1 MMPRIPR
8 HLSSPVAM
16 RPGSVYH
23 VTTRAVANTALFET
37 PRDYL
42 TFLSQ
47 LAEQCRVREL
57 LVHAFC
63 CMTTHVHLQLEDR
76 RGQISQAMSIVKSL
90 YARYYNGTR
99 EGGRRHG
106 ALWAERFNAEVI
118 DSKRYFDASAA
129 YVQLNP
135 MRTKKPMVESPERY
149 PWSSCAMTVV
159 DGVTPAD
166 YFRHHVEKAGGV
178 DAILDS
184 MPKPA
189 TKASG
194 ENRRRRFD
202 ILLSGKEFVTEAV
215 LGHRTRD
222 EYLAHLLA
230 KVGVEKAELHEASEA
245 AGYETDEEVR
255 HRPAQT
261 LGSPQSVSS
270 VSSVDANGIP
280 RLLES
285 FKGLARKAAVD
296 RIVSSV
302 REWLPVGGKNR
313 RELRDAEI
321 WVLWRFTSHSVRKIA
336 KIARVTADEVDR
348 ALRRV
353 RALRL
358 KERAWWRAIWSA
370 EWSLRWSLCA
380 APWRE

>member
-1 MMPRIPR
+1 MPRIPR
-8 HLSSPVAM
+8 HRSSPVAM

-23 VTTRAVANTALFET
+23 VTSRAVANTALFET

-63 CMTTHVHLQLEDR
+63 LMTTHVHLQLEDR
-76 RGQISQAMSIVKSL
+76 RGQVSQAMSIVKSL

-135 MRTKKPMVESPERY
+135 MRTRRPMVESPERY

-159 DGVTPAD
+159 DGVTPAE
-166 YFRHHVEKAGGV
+166 YFRHHVEMEGGV
-178 DAILDS
+178 DAILES

-194 ENRRRRFD
+194 ENRRRRFE
-202 ILLSGKEFVTEAV
+202 ILLSGKEFAVEAV
-215 LGHRTRD
+215 LGGRTRE
-222 EYLAHLLA
+222 EYLAHLLE
-230 KVGVEKAELHEASEA
+230 KVGIEKANLDDARQEAESVRSGEEA
-245 AGYETDEEVR
+245 DRQYESC
-255 HRPAQT
+255 P
-261 LGSPQSVSS
+261 SVPPVSTA
-270 VSSVDANGIP
+270 SSVDGIP
-280 RLLES
+280 RLLVE
-285 FKGLARKAAVD
+285 FGGLAKRAAVD
-296 RIVSSV
+296 RILSTVCN
-302 REWLPVGGKNR
+302 WHPVGDRKR
-313 RELRDAEI
+313 RELGDAEI
-321 WVLWRFTSHSVRKIA
+321 WALWRFTNHSVHKIA
-336 KIARVTADEVDR
+336 KIARVTADEVDL
-348 ALRRV
+348 AIRRV

-358 KERAWWRAIWSA
+358 KERAWWRSIWNA
-370 EWSLRWSLCA
+370 EWSLRWSLAA

>member
-1 MMPRIPR
+1 MPRIPR
-8 HLSSPVAM
+8 HQSNPVAM

-23 VTTRAVANTALFET
+23 VTSRAVSNTALFET

-63 CMTTHVHLQLEDR
+63 LMTTHVHLQLEDR

-106 ALWAERFNAEVI
+106 ALWAERFSAEAI
-118 DSKRYFDASAA
+118 DSKRYFDAASA

-135 MRTKKPMVESPERY
+135 MRTRRPMVESPERY

-159 DGVTPAD
+159 DGVTPAE
-166 YFRHHVEKAGGV
+166 YFRHHIEKEGGV

-189 TKASG
+189 TKVSG
-194 ENRRRRFD
+194 ENRRRRFE
-202 ILLSGKEFVTEAV
+202 ILLSGKEFAVEAV
-215 LGHRTRD
+215 LGDRTRE
-222 EYLAHLLA
+222 EYLAHLLE
-230 KVGVEKAELHEASEA
+230 KVGVEKAELHDARQEAESARTGVDA
-245 AGYETDEEVR
+245 ARTAESYGTV
-255 HRPAQT
+255 P
-261 LGSPQSVSS
+261 PVSS
-270 VSSVDANGIP
+270 ASSADGIP
-280 RLLES
+280 RLLGEYG
-285 FKGLARKAAVD
+285 GLAKQAAVE
-296 RIVSSV
+296 RILATVCD
-302 REWLPVGGKNR
+302 WQPIGNKKR

-321 WVLWRFTSHSVRKIA
+321 WALWRFTNYSVRKIA
-336 KIARVTADEVDR
+336 KIVRATSGEVDR
-348 ALRRV
+348 TITRV

-358 KERAWWRAIWSA
+358 KERAWWRSIWNA
-370 EWSLRWSLCA
+370 EWSLRWSLAA

>member
-1 MMPRIPR
+1 MPRMPR
-8 HLSSPVAM
+8 HQSDPGAM

-23 VTTRAVANTALFET
+23 VTSRAVANTALFEK

-63 CMTTHVHLQLEDR
+63 CMTTHIHLQLEDR

-106 ALWAERFNAEVI
+106 ALWAERFNGEVI
-118 DSKRYFDASAA
+118 NSKRYFDASAA

-135 MRTKKPMVESPERY
+135 MRTRKPMVESPERY

-159 DGVTPAD
+159 DGVTPAE
-166 YFRHHVEKAGGV
+166 YFRHHVDKEGGI

-184 MPKPA
+184 MPKA
-189 TKASG
+189 STKASS
-194 ENRRRRFD
+194 EARRRRFE
-202 ILLSGKEFVTEAV
+202 ILLSGKEFAVEAV
-215 LGHRTRD
+215 LGDRTRD

-230 KVGVEKAELHEASEA
+230 KVGVEKAELQEAREA
-245 AGYETDEEVR
+245 MLEDPGTREPDK
-255 HRPAQT
+255 PAQT
-261 LGSPQSVSS
+261 LRSLQSVSS
-270 VSSVDANGIP
+270 VDVDGMP
-280 RLLES
+280 RLLGA
-285 FKGLARKAAVD
+285 FNGLAKNAAVD
-296 RIVSSV
+296 RIVCTV
-302 REWLPVGGKNR
+302 RDWLPVGGKNR
-313 RELRDAEI
+313 RELCDAEI
-321 WVLWRFTSHSVRKIA
+321 WALWRFTSHSVRKIA
-336 KIARVTADEVDR
+336 KLVRVTTDEVDK
-348 ALRRV
+348 AVRRV
-353 RALRL
+353 RALQL
-358 KERAWWRAIWSA
+358 KERAWWRSIWNA
-370 EWSLRWSLCA
+370 EWSLRWSLAA

>member
-1 MMPRIPR
+1 MPRMPR
-8 HLSSPVAM
+8 HQSSPIAM

-23 VTTRAVANTALFET
+23 VTSRAVANTALFEK

-76 RGQISQAMSIVKSL
+76 RGQISQAMSVVKSL

-106 ALWAERFNAEVI
+106 ALWAERFNAEGI

-159 DGVTPAD
+159 DGVTPAE
-166 YFRHHVEKAGGV
+166 YFRHHVDKEGGI

-184 MPKPA
+184 MPKPS
-189 TKASG
+189 TRASG
-194 ENRRRRFD
+194 ENRRRRFE
-202 ILLSGKEFVTEAV
+202 ILLSGREFAVEAV
-215 LGHRTRD
+215 LGDRTRD

-230 KVGVEKAELHEASEA
+230 RVGVEKAELHDAREATA
-245 AGYETDEEVR
+245 EELGTQAPE
-255 HRPAQT
+255 RPAQS
-261 LGSPQSVSS
+261 LRPPDSISS
-270 VSSVDANGIP
+270 VSSVEVDGIP
-280 RLLES
+280 RLLEA
-285 FKGLARKAAVD
+285 FNGLAKNSAVD
-296 RIVSSV
+296 RIVCTV
-302 REWLPVGGKNR
+302 RDWLPAGGKNR

-321 WVLWRFTSHSVRKIA
+321 WALWRFASHSVHKIA
-336 KIARVTADEVDR
+336 RIVRVTADEVDR
-348 ALRRV
+348 AIRRV

-358 KERAWWRAIWSA
+358 KERAWWRSIWNA
-370 EWSLRWSLCA
+370 EWSLRWSLAA